1 MVSQSNIDEQDES
14 QLLEEN
20 IELKSFYENKENN
33 IDILLNKRKNNK
45 FAKK

>member
-45 FAKK
+45 LAKK